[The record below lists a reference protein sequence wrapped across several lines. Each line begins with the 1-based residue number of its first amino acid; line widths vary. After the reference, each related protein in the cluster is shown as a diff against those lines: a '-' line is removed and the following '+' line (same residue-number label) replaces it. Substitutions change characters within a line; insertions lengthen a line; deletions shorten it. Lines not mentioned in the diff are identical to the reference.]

1 MTTKALNKKGE
12 LTAAFHRSMDA
23 FLNELLQAHS
33 SGKMT
38 QQEALGWAAH
48 VIALM
53 HNEGALSVASFFD
66 PVLDQHPNIKWKG

>member
-23 FLNELLQAHS
+23 FLNELFQAHS
-33 SGKMT
+33 SGKVT
-38 QQEALGWAAH
+38 QQEALGWTAH

-53 HNEGALSVASFFD
+53 HNEGAASVASFLD
-66 PVLDQHPNIKWKG
+66 AVLGQRPNIKWKG